1 MTRVLE
7 IVLDV
12 VRAAPPAAPAAHAD
26 RSAGSTASCASSTA
40 PRSAVSP
47 DASASRGSAPGAF
60 AAIVSAALPQLCALD
75 ATDATDAGASMRRV
89 MFDRGGALARGGWR
103 LAVETRGAAHG
114 VVVSRRRTFTP
125 GLCIVEPIFDAPL
138 EAEDIESALFDAAP
152 APFRE
157 ALAAAGAPEPVAALA
172 GERHAWRWTRE
183 GVSTEVVLDADVR
196 DALAPSREAEERNAL
211 HELHELHEL
220 RVSVAWDEGADAAP
234 LVDAL
239 FACAHDIVD
248 VLPAFVRVT
257 DALERAAAGC
267 AAGDVAAVHA
277 DPVDLRGAATAEAAL
292 LAIGANISAQWF
304 GNDAGV
310 RDSPNTEFIHQM
322 RVSQRRLRTAMR
334 IFSRWRDAVWNTH
347 IAPELK
353 WLGGLLGEAR
363 DRDVFVESTLPAL
376 AGADTEP
383 ARWNELRDAA
393 EAQRAAARARVREAL
408 ASPRYAHAALAW
420 LQWLAALARRSGA
433 SNEDGRSLYRH
444 ARKRVR
450 RYYERLAQT
459 QKLTAID
466 EASRH
471 RVRIAAK
478 YLRYTL
484 EFFTSITSRRT
495 RTQTART
502 LSRLQSVLGD
512 GNDAAV
518 ALRYLERMDAEPYQL
533 GFARGWCEAV
543 KRYTAKEGE
552 RLLRELPPPKVS
564 RGA

>member
-1 MTRVLE
+1 M
-7 IVLDV
+7 LD
-12 VRAAPPAAPAAHAD
+12 AD
-26 RSAGSTASCASSTA
+26 LRDTLAASSE
-40 PRSAVSP
+40 
-47 DASASRGSAPGAF
+47 
-60 AAIVSAALPQLCALD
+60 
-75 ATDATDAGASMRRV
+75 AG
-89 MFDRGGALARGGWR
+89 DQ
-103 LAVETRGAAHG
+103 RGAAA
-114 VVVSRRRTFTP
+114 V
-125 GLCIVEPIFDAPL
+125 
-138 EAEDIESALFDAAP
+138 
-152 APFRE
+152 
-157 ALAAAGAPEPVAALA
+157 
-172 GERHAWRWTRE
+172 
-183 GVSTEVVLDADVR
+183 
-196 DALAPSREAEERNAL
+196 
-211 HELHELHEL
+211 ELHEL
-220 RVSVAWDEGADAAP
+220 RVGVAWPEGADAAP
-234 LVDAL
+234 LVDVL
-239 FACAHDIVD
+239 FACAHEIVD

-257 DALERAAAGC
+257 DALERAAAGS
-267 AAGDVAAVHA
+267 ASGDVAAVHA
-277 DPVDLRGAATAEAAL
+277 DPVDLRDAQTAEAAL
-292 LAIGANISAQWF
+292 VAIGANISAQWF

-334 IFSRWRDAVWNTH
+334 IFSPWRDAVWNTH

-353 WLGGLLGEAR
+353 WLGELLGEAR

-376 AGADTEP
+376 AGADTES
-383 ARWNELRDAA
+383 ARWNEVRDAA

-408 ASPRYAHAALAW
+408 GSPRYAHAALAW

-433 SNEDGRSLYRH
+433 SNEDGRSLHRH
-444 ARKRVR
+444 AKKRVR

-471 RVRIAAK
+471 RARIGAK

-484 EFFTSITSRRT
+484 EFFASITSRRT

-502 LSRLQSVLGD
+502 LMRLQSVLGD

-552 RLLRELPPPKVS
+552 RLLRELTPPKVS